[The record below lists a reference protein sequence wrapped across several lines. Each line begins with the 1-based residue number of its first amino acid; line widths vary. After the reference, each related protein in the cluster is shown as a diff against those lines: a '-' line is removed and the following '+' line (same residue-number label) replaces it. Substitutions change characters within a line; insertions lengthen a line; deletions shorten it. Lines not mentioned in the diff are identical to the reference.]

1 MKMHFSGLQVHISEY
16 LSRPHG
22 VTFVIS
28 PFINNNVLKE
38 VMEKSGSE
46 KAIVITSWRGDHLR
60 TGISS
65 LETYDVCKANGWTL
79 LVNDRLHMKLYS
91 RDLDSAWSGSANL
104 TRRGLTDDADSNHE
118 VMSFEESL
126 SSEARIRLMR
136 LQSESTL
143 VTDEVY
149 EEYKQWLDGQDLI
162 EVPESGPIVTV
173 DPEKAFRT
181 SQLPHSESPTR
192 LWEVANSP
200 DECPRYEQ
208 AAMEHDLGIYHA
220 DPSLPLEEFLE
231 QIRSSFFS
239 HPFIMAFT
247 QQISEDGLHFGGV
260 KQWIKRNCSDVPVP
274 HAKEITSPTQILLE
288 WIPALEPE
296 LFEVTRPNHSQV
308 IRKL

>member
-1 MKMHFSGLQVHISEY
+1 MDLVFNGLESELRSYFSGDQGISF
-16 LSRPHG
+16 L
-22 VTFVIS
+22 IS
-28 PFINNNVLKE
+28 PFINSGLLREVLDGK
-38 VMEKSGSE
+38 KSHS
-46 KAIVITSWRGDHLR
+46 AIVITSWRGDHLR

-65 LETYDVCKANGWTL
+65 LETYEVCKANGWTL

-220 DPSLPLEEFLE
+220 DPSLPLEGFLE

-260 KQWIKRNCSDVPVP
+260 KQWIKRN
-274 HAKEITSPTQILLE
+274 ARTSRCLTP
-288 WIPALEPE
+288 
-296 LFEVTRPNHSQV
+296 R
-308 IRKL
+308 R